1 MFVLGLTG
9 SIGMGKSATAD
20 MFRALGVPVH
30 DADAAVHALYRGEAV
45 PLVEQEFPGVTR
57 NGEIDRAEL
66 GKRVLG
72 NPDALMRLE
81 KIVHPLVRAQEEK
94 FRASAR
100 ARNAQ
105 LIVIDVPLLFEKN
118 QSHRCDGV
126 CVVSAPQGVQRARV
140 LARPGMSTEKFE
152 AILRQQMPDADKRLR
167 AHFIIDTSLGFK
179 IGPPER
185 AGYCARPGWPI
196 WPAQTGINHAAGNC
210 PRYRNHRTGLGQ
222 G

>member
-45 PLVEQEFPGVTR
+45 PPVEQEFPGVTR

-72 NPDALMRLE
+72 NPDALRRLE
-81 KIVHPLVRAQEEK
+81 KIVHPLVRAQEEI
-94 FRASAR
+94 FRASAH

-126 CVVSAPQGVQRARV
+126 CVVSAPPDVQRARV
-140 LARPGMSTEKFE
+140 LARPGMSAEKFE
-152 AILRQQMPDADKRLR
+152 AILRQQMPDADKRQR
-167 AHFIIDTSLGFK
+167 AHFIIDTSLGFESARRSVQD
-179 IGPPER
+179 IVR
-185 AGYCARPGWPI
+185 AL
-196 WPAQTGINHAAGNC
+196 AGRSGSN
-210 PRYRNHRTGLGQ
+210 RQ
-222 G
+222 E